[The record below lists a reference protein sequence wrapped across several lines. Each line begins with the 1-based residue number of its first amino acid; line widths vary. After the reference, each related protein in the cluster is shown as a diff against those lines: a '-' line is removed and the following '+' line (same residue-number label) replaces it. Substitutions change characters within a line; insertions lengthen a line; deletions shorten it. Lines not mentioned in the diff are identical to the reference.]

1 MVKHIIYLIFIE
13 ENMEIHLGCT
23 TEPILASMMTLIH
36 LPVRANI
43 PRPIR
48 NALCGHAYHH

>member
-1 MVKHIIYLIFIE
+1 
-13 ENMEIHLGCT
+13 
-23 TEPILASMMTLIH
+23 MMTLIH

-48 NALCGHAYHH
+48 NALSGQSLEMVKHIIYLIFIEENMEILST